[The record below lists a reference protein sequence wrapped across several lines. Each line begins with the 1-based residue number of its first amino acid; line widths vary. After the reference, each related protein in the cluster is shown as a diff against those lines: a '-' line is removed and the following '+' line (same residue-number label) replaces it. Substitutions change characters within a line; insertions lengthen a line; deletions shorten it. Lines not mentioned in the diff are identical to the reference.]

1 MSKAPEVEKLSLQ
14 VDIAKDAYEIME
26 RLRGPLSR
34 DSFIELVLR
43 MIDSNAVSRPPVNL
57 PPES

>member
-14 VDIAKDAYEIME
+14 VEIAKDAFEIME

-34 DSFIELVLR
+34 DSFVELVLR
-43 MIDSNAVSRPPVNL
+43 MIDSNAVSRPPDNL
-57 PPES
+57 PPDS